1 MGHREQSELL
11 NVIAVRTMEAVE
23 KTTGPDNKWNNEKA
37 A

>member
-11 NVIAVRTMEAVE
+11 NFIAVRTVGAVE
-23 KTTGPDNKWNNEKA
+23 KTTRPDNKWNNEKA